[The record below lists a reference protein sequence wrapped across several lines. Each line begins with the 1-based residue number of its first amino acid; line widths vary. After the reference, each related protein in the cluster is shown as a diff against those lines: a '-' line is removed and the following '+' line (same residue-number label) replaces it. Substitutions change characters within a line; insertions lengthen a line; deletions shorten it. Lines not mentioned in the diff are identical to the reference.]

1 MDSMMQS
8 PSAEPANDLDTVD
21 FAALSLEPAM
31 QTTAQSTHS
40 IFAFESGA
48 TWGASN
54 TTGRND
60 WGFSASSG
68 NAFST
73 NQSNG
78 SVVSASF
85 LSLSTS
91 NTWGGVPGLSD
102 TTLAG
107 SSLNEH
113 AGSTATGD

>member
-1 MDSMMQS
+1 MMQS
-8 PSAEPANDLDTVD
+8 PSAEPANNLDTVD

-54 TTGRND
+54 TAGRND

-68 NAFST
+68 NAFSN

-78 SVVSASF
+78 PVVSASF

-107 SSLNEH
+107 SSLNDH
-113 AGSTATGD
+113 AGSTAAGD